1 MQLKRIENNA
11 GNILM
16 SLNTILS
23 EKKKKKRKAYNR
35 PEEFSGE
42 KIYQEQQ
49 LVIDFIIICI

>member
-23 EKKKKKRKAYNR
+23 EKKKRKAYNR

-42 KIYQEQQ
+42 KNYQEQQ